1 MPKMNKKKAFWDSVL
16 NIAAT
21 AVPLLVLQLIALPI
35 MGDQMGTDQYGL
47 AVSIISLMTLFSH
60 VFGNVL
66 NNIRLITRDEY
77 EDNRISGDF
86 NVLLLIS
93 LPINTVIMVLG
104 TWWLEGSFD
113 FVNILFIILSGAGII
128 LWEYLI
134 VAFRLTL
141 NYSKILL
148 GNVALSIGYL
158 AGLGLFLLTGYW
170 QLVYLMGSVFS
181 VAFVLCTTKLIR
193 EPYHRTKLFFS
204 TTQKSII
211 LTVASFFNTALN
223 YVDKLILFPLLGGAV
238 VSVYYSATIFGKVIS
253 TGIQPISS
261 VMLSYFSRLK
271 SFRKENF
278 WLLFFISTAIGVIG
292 YVICIVCSGPVLDM
306 LYPQWAEESMKY
318 IYITTATAIV
328 GMVSSVMN
336 PVILK
341 FCSLNWQ
348 VAING
353 INFVVYIVVTLIF
366 LSIWGLYGFCIGILI
381 ANLVKLFLI
390 ILVYIRNGS
399 TVGA

>member
-1 MPKMNKKKAFWDSVL
+1 
-16 NIAAT
+16 
-21 AVPLLVLQLIALPI
+21 

-93 LPINTVIMVLG
+93 LPINTVVMVLG

-181 VAFVLCTTKLIR
+181 VAFVLFTTKLIR
-193 EPYHRTKLFFS
+193 EPYHRTKLFF
-204 TTQKSII
+204 K
-211 LTVASFFNTALN
+211 
-223 YVDKLILFPLLGGAV
+223 
-238 VSVYYSATIFGKVIS
+238 
-253 TGIQPISS
+253 
-261 VMLSYFSRLK
+261 M
-271 SFRKENF
+271 
-278 WLLFFISTAIGVIG
+278 
-292 YVICIVCSGPVLDM
+292 CIRDRP
-306 LYPQWAEESMKY
+306 
-318 IYITTATAIV
+318 
-328 GMVSSVMN
+328 
-336 PVILK
+336 
-341 FCSLNWQ
+341 
-348 VAING
+348 
-353 INFVVYIVVTLIF
+353 
-366 LSIWGLYGFCIGILI
+366 
-381 ANLVKLFLI
+381 
-390 ILVYIRNGS
+390 R
-399 TVGA
+399 

>member
-1 MPKMNKKKAFWDSVL
+1 MNKKKAFWDSVL

-366 LSIWGLYGFCIGILI
+366 LSVWGLYGFCIGILI

-399 TVGA
+399 TVVA

>member
-1 MPKMNKKKAFWDSVL
+1 
-16 NIAAT
+16 
-21 AVPLLVLQLIALPI
+21 
-35 MGDQMGTDQYGL
+35 
-47 AVSIISLMTLFSH
+47 
-60 VFGNVL
+60 
-66 NNIRLITRDEY
+66 
-77 EDNRISGDF
+77 
-86 NVLLLIS
+86 
-93 LPINTVIMVLG
+93 MVLG

-366 LSIWGLYGFCIGILI
+366 LSVWGLYGFCIGILI

-399 TVGA
+399 TVVA